1 MAATSLSVARRGL
14 VNLQMSFWALAV
26 MASAFARN
34 KITFLRFTGLPEYT
48 DQVVAAISRVLAAFV
63 ENGLARP
70 S

>member
-1 MAATSLSVARRGL
+1 MP
-14 VNLQMSFWALAV
+14 